1 VCGPV
6 DSKADS
12 LGVDHIGY
20 LSVHVDVSL
29 QNDDPHAQEYGGM
42 HAELQ
47 IRTLAQHL
55 WSEMAHDSVYKNDE
69 VFSQLSDTL
78 RRRVNLMAGIIEVAD
93 MEFNRLN
100 GELEERQEVQIY
112 KGLETHF
119 YKLTAHSPD
128 PALSLDVISLLLPL
142 YQGAPVSAITGRV
155 DAYVAEH
162 EPLLHEIYSLQEEQ
176 PTSELIFQPE
186 ALMIAELLSHDEQ
199 MALRHL
205 WNTKFPESELERLA
219 VALGHSFD

>member
-1 VCGPV
+1 LR
-6 DSKADS
+6 AITRMH
-12 LGVDHIGY
+12 L
-20 LSVHVDVSL
+20 L
-29 QNDDPHAQEYGGM
+29 AQPNGEFILIRGGLEGAG

-47 IRTLAQHL
+47 IRTLAEHL

-69 VFSQLSDTL
+69 VFSQLPDTL
-78 RRRVNLMAGIIEVAD
+78 KRRVNLMAGIIEVAD

-100 GELEERQEVQIY
+100 GELEQRSEVEIY

-119 YKLTAHSPD
+119 YKLTTRSSD

-142 YQGAPVSAITGRV
+142 YQGAPIPAITTRV

-162 EPLLHEIYSLQEEQ
+162 EPGLHDIYAQQEEH

-186 ALMIAELLSHDEQ
+186 ALMIAELLDHDEPT
-199 MALRHL
+199 ALRTA
-205 WNTKFPESELERLA
+205 WSTKFPESELERLA